1 MSEKKRKI
9 IVSVTNDLTYDQRVG
24 KVCMS
29 LKQQG
34 YEICLVGRL
43 LKDSAQIDRPYS
55 VKRFKLLFNQGF
67 LFYAFFNLRLFIFLL
82 FSKGDIYHAN
92 DLDTLL
98 ANWLASKIKK
108 KKLVYDTHEYFTGVP
123 EIQDRP
129 SVKKV
134 WEAIEKK
141 IFPTLKHVFTVNSSI
156 AALYEKKYNIAV
168 KVLRNLPL
176 NEIIEKTETRET
188 LNLPRNKNIVI
199 LQGAGINIDRG
210 AEELLEAI
218 AMSENLFLCI
228 VGSGDVIHNLKS
240 RASKK
245 DLQNKVLFTGKLEYV
260 QMMQFTMNADVGVSL
275 DKDTNINYRY
285 SLPNK
290 IFDYLKAGIPI
301 VCSDLKEVS
310 SIIQQFNIGTIVSS
324 HDPNI
329 ILKAINKTISKNKAD
344 KFSKSLKSA
353 IEKLNWENEVDRLID
368 EYSKIE

>member
-29 LKQQG
+29 LHNQG

-156 AALYEKKYNIAV
+156 AVLMKK
-168 KVLRNLPL
+168 
-176 NEIIEKTETRET
+176 
-188 LNLPRNKNIVI
+188 
-199 LQGAGINIDRG
+199 
-210 AEELLEAI
+210 
-218 AMSENLFLCI
+218 S
-228 VGSGDVIHNLKS
+228 
-240 RASKK
+240 
-245 DLQNKVLFTGKLEYV
+245 
-260 QMMQFTMNADVGVSL
+260 
-275 DKDTNINYRY
+275 
-285 SLPNK
+285 
-290 IFDYLKAGIPI
+290 
-301 VCSDLKEVS
+301 
-310 SIIQQFNIGTIVSS
+310 TI
-324 HDPNI
+324 
-329 ILKAINKTISKNKAD
+329 
-344 KFSKSLKSA
+344 
-353 IEKLNWENEVDRLID
+353 
-368 EYSKIE
+368 